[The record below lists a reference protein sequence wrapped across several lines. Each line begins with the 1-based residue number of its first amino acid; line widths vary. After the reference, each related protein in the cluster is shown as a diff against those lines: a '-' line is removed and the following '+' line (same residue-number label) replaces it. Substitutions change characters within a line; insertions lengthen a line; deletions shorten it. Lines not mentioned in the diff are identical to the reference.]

1 MKELIL
7 SFFGS
12 MLPALLFNVNKKHFF
27 WVGLSG
33 VIAWFSYSRVLEMY
47 GQIIVATFTGALAV
61 GLFSEFMARVKKLPA
76 TVFSISGIFPIVPGY
91 GAYQTVQ
98 LMSAGQLSEAAKSGL
113 VTVSSAGSIA
123 LGIMLISAFFRVYG
137 NKKTSSSR

>member
-1 MKELIL
+1 
-7 SFFGS
+7 